1 MSTEVVV
8 ALIAAFAVI
17 MAGVPSA
24 FIERA
29 RRENADDHAA
39 VRRRLDRIDEH
50 LDEIEDSVDDV
61 AEVLGSHLSWHDKEA
76 KNVDTQQARGEE
88 DAGRRPS

>member
-1 MSTEVVV
+1 MTTEVVV
-8 ALIAAFAVI
+8 ALIAGFAVV

-29 RRENADDHAA
+29 RRENADDHAT

-61 AEVLGSHLSWHDKEA
+61 AEVVRRRSATSGSKRSHAATS
-76 KNVDTQQARGEE
+76 T
-88 DAGRRPS
+88 P

>member
-1 MSTEVVV
+1 MEITLAV
-8 ALIAAFAVI
+8 IAAFAVI

-24 FIERA
+24 LIERA
-29 RRENADDHAA
+29 RRENADDHAS

-61 AEVLGSHLSWHDKEA
+61 ATTLVDHLNWHNKEA
-76 KNVDTQQARGEE
+76 PDERHIET
-88 DAGRRPS
+88 AGNTKESTSPDF

>member
-1 MSTEVVV
+1 MEITLAV
-8 ALIAAFAVI
+8 IAAFAVI

-24 FIERA
+24 LIERA
-29 RRENADDHAA
+29 RRENADDHAT

-61 AEVLGSHLSWHDKEA
+61 ATTLVDHLNWHTKEA
-76 KNVDTQQARGEE
+76 TDGRDTETTGSGKEST
-88 DAGRRPS
+88 DPDL